1 MTNMVK
7 WHQIDGND
15 LKSNTLVQLTC
26 IYFSPL
32 LTCAGKTLSVKVMTD
47 PTGKSRGF
55 GFVSYEKHEDANKV
69 LWCDFYVFLWTSV
82 CGSPLLRNMCI
93 LSSGGRGHEWHRAQW
108 QDCVCG
114 SGAEEDGATGRA
126 EEEV

>member
-1 MTNMVK
+1 MVK

-69 LWCDFYVFLWTSV
+69 LWCDFYVLSASV
-82 CGSPLLRNMCI
+82 CGSPLLKNMCI
-93 LSSGGRGHEWHRAQW
+93 LSSGGRGHERHRAQR